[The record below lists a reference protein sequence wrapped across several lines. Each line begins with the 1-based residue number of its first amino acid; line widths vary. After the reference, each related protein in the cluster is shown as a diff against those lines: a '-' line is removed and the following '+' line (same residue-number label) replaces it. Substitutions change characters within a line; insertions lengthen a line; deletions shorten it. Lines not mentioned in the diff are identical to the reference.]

1 MKRWSLTAS
10 AFALM
15 VFLLAGC
22 CGQSGFGPVQKGKT
36 YFAFGGGQQPA
47 QPQRIVSM
55 NIRSDE
61 VLLALVSPERIVALS
76 RNADDDGISNITEE
90 AKLISLRI
98 TLNPEQ
104 IIYMKPD
111 LVLATE
117 SQPRELIQTL
127 RDAGIAVHVH
137 RTPHTLLEAQRV
149 IRETADAV
157 GEKTTG
163 ETLIRTMNEQLAPI
177 LQAVNEISPQQRKRV
192 IRFTLLGGSGGKGT
206 SFDEV
211 CRLAG
216 VVNGASAVGV
226 MNGQQLSKE
235 QIIRFDP
242 EVILLPTW
250 GYTTKTNMEDYAA
263 EIINDP
269 ALQQVTAI
277 KNRRLVVI
285 QDRHMLTTSQY
296 MVECVKDVFEAAYPE
311 VIIQ

>member
-36 YFAFGGGQQPA
+36 YFAFGGGLKPA
-47 QPQRIVSM
+47 HPQRIVSM

-61 VLLALVSPERIVALS
+61 ILLALVSPERIVALS
-76 RNADDDGISNITEE
+76 RNADDDGISNITET
-90 AKLISLRI
+90 AKQIPLRI

-117 SQPRELIQTL
+117 SQPRELVQTL

-149 IRETADAV
+149 IHETADAV
-157 GEKTTG
+157 GESAKG
-163 ETLIRTMNEQLAPI
+163 GALIGKMNEALAPV
-177 LQAVNEISPQQRKRV
+177 LQAVSKISPQKRKRV
-192 IRFTLLGGSGGKGT
+192 VRFTILGGSGGKGT

-216 VVNGASAVGV
+216 VINGASAVGV

-263 EIINDP
+263 DILNDP

-296 MVECVKDVFEAAYPE
+296 MAECIKDVFEAAYPE
-311 VIIQ
+311 GIIQ

>member
-36 YFAFGGGQQPA
+36 YFAFGGGLKPA
-47 QPQRIVSM
+47 HPQRIVSM

-61 VLLALVSPERIVALS
+61 ILLALVSPERIVALS
-76 RNADDDGISNITEE
+76 RNADDDGISNITET
-90 AKLISLRI
+90 AKQIPLRI

-117 SQPRELIQTL
+117 SQPRELVQTL

-149 IRETADAV
+149 IHETADAV
-157 GEKTTG
+157 GESAKG
-163 ETLIRTMNEQLAPI
+163 GALIGNMNEALAPV
-177 LQAVNEISPQQRKRV
+177 LQAVSNISPQKRKRV
-192 IRFTLLGGSGGKGT
+192 VRFTILGGSGGKGT

-216 VVNGASAVGV
+216 VINGASAVGV

-263 EIINDP
+263 DILNDP

-296 MVECVKDVFEAAYPE
+296 MAECIKDVFEAAYPE
-311 VIIQ
+311 GIIQ